1 MEYCNIHTYLNC
13 TFQCHELVEIH
24 KVVDRDQQQVNTFKE
39 NILEKNKL
47 LKILLYSSTLSLVGF
62 LSCLKEGEGR
72 GKEGDGLGKEE
83 VRGWRDMNEDIDEN
97 FVRHFLSR
105 RKLSCEQ
112 VITKNPSFVFFYLC
126 IIIHSHKLENICTH
140 GTLG

>member
-1 MEYCNIHTYLNC
+1 M
-13 TFQCHELVEIH
+13 
-24 KVVDRDQQQVNTFKE
+24 VDRDQQQVNTFKE

-72 GKEGDGLGKEE
+72 GKEGDGLGKEG